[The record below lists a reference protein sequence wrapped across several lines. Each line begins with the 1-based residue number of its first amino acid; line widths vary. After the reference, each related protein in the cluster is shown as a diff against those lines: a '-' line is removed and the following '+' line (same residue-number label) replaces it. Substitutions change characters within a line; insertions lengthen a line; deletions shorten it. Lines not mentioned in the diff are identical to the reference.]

1 MSKNKTVSNKLE
13 TTTLTITTTDSLSIG
28 NQNVISSKLI
38 NSNETDNK
46 DVIEEED
53 NTTTDSVNENN
64 NDAITPKIDTNYNI
78 SSDNDSSETFS
89 ETLLNTNDSKIDSQD
104 YKPITTNEPIVE
116 PSPPNSTSNFNEN
129 STSIELITSPD
140 ELILEKSLNNSDDI
154 PPTKSTKILT
164 TPTLTTHKNDRF
176 NFDIDQDLSLCY
188 LDGNIN
194 CNHNDLVCYGAG
206 SIDCG
211 DKDNNNLYKNLIKRS
226 ERSPKNRNERSP
238 KNRNERSPKNQS
250 DHEKFDD
257 EEFYRLTLESN
268 SPSDS
273 IKSLKCSI
281 TPFMK
286 CYPTPL
292 LKDCQ
297 GKAICKPAPSSEIHS
312 PMQFWKVGLISG
324 LTAGGGLVFIIVA
337 IVGFVS

>member
-13 TTTLTITTTDSLSIG
+13 TTTLTIITTDSLFIR

-53 NTTTDSVNENN
+53 DTTTDSVNEYN
-64 NDAITPKIDTNYNI
+64 NDAITPQIDINYNG

-89 ETLLNTNDSKIDSQD
+89 ETPLNVNNSKIDSQD
-104 YKPITTNEPIVE
+104 DKSITTNEPIDE

-129 STSIELITSPD
+129 STSIQLITSPD
-140 ELILEKSLNNSDDI
+140 QLILEKSLNNSDDI
-154 PPTKSTKILT
+154 PPTKSTKLLT

-188 LDGNIN
+188 LDGDIN
-194 CNHNDLVCYGAG
+194 CNYNDLICYGAG

-226 ERSPKNRNERSP
+226 ERSPA
-238 KNRNERSPKNQS
+238 NQS

-297 GKAICKPAPSSEIHS
+297 GKAVCKPAPSSEIHS